1 MKKKHFFTALFAV
14 LVAATYGQS
23 NIGVDYFGIGEYRA
37 AKKYLEAQMSQSPT
51 AEVCYYLGEI
61 AYSDGKVDDA
71 KKYYDKGLTLDPNYM
86 FNYVGEGK
94 LLLKTNKGEAEGNFE
109 NALKKNKKD
118 PALQIAI
125 ARAYFEN
132 GMKDLALSRIEL
144 ARKYNKKS
152 PSIYILEGDMLQA
165 DKAFG
170 DANGKYEQAMYF
182 DPDNVV
188 ASVQSAKVY
197 LTINPAKSIDLLNK
211 VVAKHPDYKVSYRY
225 LGKAYNLLGKYPDAI
240 DAYNTFFAE
249 KDYSVD
255 DLTIFASDYYFT
267 DKYNESIALINEGL
281 QLEPDNFVLNRLRMY
296 NAAKTKDSAAISYAD
311 HFFSLPTSATS
322 SFITKDYTVYAQV
335 LSNAGQYAKSL
346 EQYQKV
352 QAASDNDT
360 KRPELFKEIASVYTR
375 MGDNITAAET
385 YQKYIDL
392 VGADNVE
399 AMDYYQLGRSYYYA
413 GITFSKDASKSAK
426 TKECLLKADSIFAIV
441 CQKAPDSYTGF
452 LWRGHANAAMEPM
465 DLLHPETTQGLAKP
479 YYEAAINAILSKGNL
494 SSGNKKDL
502 IQAYRYLGYYFYVKD
517 DKVNSTTYWNK
528 ILELDPANS
537 DAIQV
542 LDSFKTKDAKK

>member
-1 MKKKHFFTALFAV
+1 MKNKHFFTALFAV
-14 LVAATYGQS
+14 LVTATYGQS
-23 NIGVDYFGIGEYRA
+23 NIGVDYFGIGEYQA
-37 AKKYLEAQMSQSPT
+37 AKKYLEAQISQSPT
-51 AEVCYYLGEI
+51 AEVYYYLGEI
-61 AYSDGKVDDA
+61 AYSDGKADEA
-71 KKYYDKGLTLDPNYM
+71 KKCYDKGLTLDPNYM
-86 FNYVGEGK
+86 LNYIGEGK
-94 LLLKTNKGEAEGNFE
+94 LLLKTNQKEAEGKFD
-109 NALKKNKKD
+109 NALNKNKKD
-118 PALQIAI
+118 PGLQVAI

-132 GMKDLALSRIEL
+132 GMKDLALSRIDL
-144 ARKYNKKS
+144 ARKYSKKS
-152 PSIYILEGDMLQA
+152 PLISILEGDMLQA
-165 DKAFG
+165 DRKFG
-170 DANGKYEQAMYF
+170 ESNAKYEEAIYF

-188 ASVQSAKVY
+188 ASVKSAQVF
-197 LTINPAKSIDLLNK
+197 LSINPAKSVDLLKK
-211 VVAKHPDYKVSYRY
+211 VLAKHPDYKIAYRY

-240 DAYNTFFAE
+240 DAFNTFFAE
-249 KDYSVD
+249 KAYSVED
-255 DLTIFASDYYFT
+255 ITIFASDYYFT
-267 DKYNESIALINEGL
+267 DKFNESIALINEGI

-352 QAASDNDT
+352 QASDNDN
-360 KRPELFKEIASVYTR
+360 KHPELLKDIASVYTK

-392 VGADNVE
+392 VGADNAE

-413 GITFSKDASKSAK
+413 GIAFSKDASKSEK
-426 TKECLLKADSIFAIV
+426 TKESLLKADSIFAIV
-441 CQKAPDSYTGF
+441 SQKAPDSYTGF

-465 DLLHPETTQGLAKP
+465 DPLHPETTLGLAKP
-479 YYEAAINAILSKGNL
+479 YYEAAINAILSKGNV

-502 IQAYRYLGYYFYVKD
+502 IQAYRYLGYYYYVKN

-528 ILELDPANS
+528 ILELDPTNS
-537 DAIQV
+537 DATQV
-542 LDSFKTKDAKK
+542 LDSFKAKDTKK